1 MSSPNG
7 TSTVTFTSTVSI
19 RRNWPPLSPLVK
31 PRLRH
36 CRNNSTSLN
45 RMAKT
50 ITSHRSSCTSPRRIN
65 RDFRDDGRKLESRRG
80 ESRRNYT
87 GEECGGEACITRRGL
102 RDRVTNL
109 LNWANVVINTF
120 PVPFPPGPLCER
132 RNSEECGCSSAT
144 CRRRFFCNAMQLLQR
159 SPLDASPLVPV
170 ANIRL
175 DAKETFG
182 NFLGGAGQE
191 EALAVSTAYR
201 FCFCWQS
208 LTAATVVVVRVQ
220 D

>member
-50 ITSHRSSCTSPRRIN
+50 ITVPLAYPRGELAAISVMMVGNWN
-65 RDFRDDGRKLESRRG
+65 RVLERVSRRG

-120 PVPFPPGPLCER
+120 PVPFPPGPLYER
-132 RNSEECGCSSAT
+132 RNSEECGW
-144 CRRRFFCNAMQLLQR
+144 LLCH
-159 SPLDASPLVPV
+159 
-170 ANIRL
+170 
-175 DAKETFG
+175 
-182 NFLGGAGQE
+182 
-191 EALAVSTAYR
+191 VSTP
-201 FCFCWQS
+201 
-208 LTAATVVVVRVQ
+208 LLL
-220 D
+220 